1 MDGEVI
7 PPDAGAGAGVEIA
20 EVLSIDALPRV
31 AARPAPLAHEFEA
44 IIRAERPVV
53 LKGLLDAW
61 PAVAV
66 GRQSVARLNAYLKAM
81 DGGALAPVME
91 APASSGGRFGYGADM
106 REFAFS
112 KRQGGISETLERIE
126 RLMGDPEAPFVAIQM
141 LPLASHLPEF
151 TRQNA
156 LPLLPPYVMPRLWVG
171 GPLRTQTHNDR
182 DHNLACVVAG
192 RRRFLL
198 FPPQQVGNLYV
209 GPLDNPP
216 PLSLVDPEA
225 PDLVRFPK
233 YRQAFAAAQVA
244 ELGPGDALF
253 MPKYWWHHVT
263 SLDPYNVM
271 VNYWWGDT
279 ATGLERANDV
289 FLTAL
294 LALKDLPPGERAYWK
309 AMFDT
314 YVFGDPGEATAH
326 IPQGLQGALGS
337 LSPSA
342 RAALKHQL
350 KMTYLRSQS

>member
-7 PPDAGAGAGVEIA
+7 PPEADPGVA
-20 EVLSIDALPRV
+20 VRGDVLSLDALPRV
-31 AARPAPLAHEFEA
+31 AARSAPLAHEFEA
-44 IIRAERPVV
+44 IVRTERPVV

-61 PAVAV
+61 PAVAA
-66 GRQSVARLNAYLKAM
+66 GRESAARLNAYLKAM
-81 DGGALAPVME
+81 DIGAQAPVME
-91 APASSGGRFGYGADM
+91 APASSGGRFGYGPDL

-112 KRQGGISETLERIE
+112 KRQDGITETLERIE
-126 RLMGDPEAPFVAIQM
+126 RLMGDPTAPFVAIQM

-151 TRQNA
+151 VRQNA
-156 LPLLPPYVMPRLWVG
+156 LPLLPGVMPRLWVG

-198 FPPQQVGNLYV
+198 FPPEQVGALYV

-225 PDLVRFPK
+225 PDLVRFPR

-253 MPKYWWHHVT
+253 LPKYWWHHVT
-263 SLDPYNVM
+263 SRDPYNVM

-294 LALKDLPPGERAYWK
+294 LALKDLPEGERSYWK
-309 AMFDT
+309 AMFDA

-326 IPQGLQGALGS
+326 IPPGLRGALGTM
-337 LSPSA
+337 SPSA

-350 KMTYLRSQS
+350 KMTYLRSPP

>member
-1 MDGEVI
+1 MDGELI
-7 PPDAGAGAGVEIA
+7 PQGADPGVA
-20 EVLSIDALPRV
+20 VRGDVLSLDALSRV
-31 AARPAPLAHEFEA
+31 AARPVPLAHEFEA

-81 DGGALAPVME
+81 DIGALAPVME
-91 APASSGGRFGYGADM
+91 APASSGGRFGYGPDL

-112 KRQGGISETLERIE
+112 KRQGGITETLERIE
-126 RLMGDPEAPFVAIQM
+126 RLMGEPEAPFVAIQM

-151 TRQNA
+151 VRQNT
-156 LPLLPPYVMPRLWVG
+156 LPLLPRVMPRLWVG

-233 YRQAFAAAQVA
+233 YRQAFAVAQVA
-244 ELGPGDALF
+244 DLGPGDALF

-263 SLDPYNVM
+263 SRDPYNVM

-294 LALKDLPPGERAYWK
+294 LALKDLPEGERSYWQ

-314 YVFGDPGEATAH
+314 YVFGDRDEATAH
-326 IPQGLQGALGS
+326 IPPGLRGALGAM
-337 LSPSA
+337 SPSL

-350 KMTYLRSQS
+350 KMAYLRSQS

>member
-1 MDGEVI
+1 MDGEAI
-7 PPDAGAGAGVEIA
+7 PPGADAGV

-31 AARPAPLAHEFEA
+31 AARAAPSAHDFEA
-44 IIRAERPVV
+44 IVRAERPVV
-53 LKGLLDAW
+53 LKGLVDAW
-61 PAVAV
+61 PAVAA
-66 GRQSVARLNAYLKAM
+66 GRQSAARLNAYLKAM
-81 DGGALAPVME
+81 DVGALAPVME
-91 APASSGGRFGYGADM
+91 APAGSGGRFGYGPDL

-112 KRQGGISETLERIE
+112 KRHGGITETLDRIE
-126 RLMGDPEAPFVAIQM
+126 RLMGDPGAPFVAIQM
-141 LPLASHLPEF
+141 LPLASGLPEF
-151 TRQNA
+151 VRRNV
-156 LPLLPPYVMPRLWVG
+156 LPLMSPQVTPRLWVG

-225 PDLVRFPK
+225 PDLERFPR

-279 ATGLERANDV
+279 AAGLERANDV

-294 LALKDLPPGERAYWK
+294 LALKDLPEGERTYWK

-314 YVFGDPGEATAH
+314 YVFGEPGVATAH
-326 IPQGLQGALGS
+326 IPEGLRGALGAM
-337 LSPSA
+337 SPSF
-342 RAALKHQL
+342 RAALKQQL
-350 KMTYLRSQS
+350 KMAHLRSPT

>member
-7 PPDAGAGAGVEIA
+7 PPEAGGGVA
-20 EVLSIDALPRV
+20 VRGGVLSLDALPRV

-44 IIRAERPVV
+44 IVRAGWPVV

-66 GRQSVARLNAYLKAM
+66 GRQSAARLNAYLKAM

-91 APASSGGRFGYGADM
+91 APASSGGRFGYGPDL

-112 KRQGGISETLERIE
+112 KRQGGITETLDRIE
-126 RLMGDPEAPFVAIQM
+126 RLMGDPAAPFVAIQM

-151 TRQNA
+151 VRQNV
-156 LPLLPPYVMPRLWVG
+156 LSLLPRVMPRLWVG

-198 FPPQQVGNLYV
+198 FPPEQVGNLYV

-244 ELGPGDALF
+244 DLGPGDALF

-263 SLDPYNVM
+263 SQGPYNVM

-294 LALKDLPPGERAYWK
+294 LALKDLPQGERAYWK

-326 IPQGLQGALGS
+326 IPPGQRGALGAM
-337 LSPSA
+337 SPSL

-350 KMTYLRSQS
+350 KMTYLRSPP